1 MMSGGGTVVFF
12 LLFLSSICAGTT
24 IRVVNQHIPTGS
36 RMALTSIFLS
46 VRYMEVKHVVGDTEW
61 LTPFTFKCVWLISL

>member
-1 MMSGGGTVVFF
+1 
-12 LLFLSSICAGTT
+12 
-24 IRVVNQHIPTGS
+24 
-36 RMALTSIFLS
+36 LTSIFLS